1 MIPPPKTQRWAISTD
16 SLNQLEVIFR
26 ELLPN
31 PGSGVAVNDEKR
43 PTDIAYLV
51 TDEGY
56 PPKITHFCR
65 HWPQSRND
73 N

>member
-1 MIPPPKTQRWAISTD
+1 MM
-16 SLNQLEVIFR
+16 VIFR

-43 PTDIAYLV
+43 HTDIAYLV

-65 HWPQSRND
+65 HWPQLKND